1 MHLVLMS
8 YSRSAMDSGRENLA
22 MKMLPKVW
30 SGLRLQ
36 SYSHNNPTIVAQN
49 CPFPFFIGCKQLQRG
64 DDPILRAGRLHC
76 HCATIEKVEPFY
88 FCSPISHCEATDL
101 VLLLKRINIKCLNVT

>member
-1 MHLVLMS
+1 
-8 YSRSAMDSGRENLA
+8 MDSGRDNPA

-64 DDPILRAGRLHC
+64 DDPILRTGRLHC
-76 HCATIEKVEPFY
+76 HCVTIE
-88 FCSPISHCEATDL
+88 
-101 VLLLKRINIKCLNVT
+101 